1 MELFLLGINLLR
13 MYSIDFNSSTIL
25 LYSVYTHILLIWF
38 YLIDLLKYSSMDFSS
53 LEFLKILVSYVK
65 QMKDQ
70 RLKN

>member
-25 LYSVYTHILLIWF
+25 LYSVYTHILLIRF

-70 RLKN
+70 GLKN